1 MMDELLVSFLRGQQP
16 VNQLAKEIAVGE
28 LPVDADGDLLLQTY
42 VWISNFDEDD
52 SIDMDGKT
60 GLTRYHFDIECCSVD
75 TLTAKRL
82 GRAVKKALQGYGPG
96 KFGTLKRPTGDIDG
110 FVDAVFFESKD
121 DDYVPVN
128 QFDDDNT
135 VTVVAMDIEIIADDA
150 QDDL

>member
-1 MMDELLVSFLRGQQP
+1 MIDELLVSFLRSQQP
-16 VNQLAKEIAVGE
+16 VNDIAKEIAVGE
-28 LPVDADGDLLLQTY
+28 TPTNADGKLLIDTY
-42 VWISNFDEDD
+42 IWISNFDEEDK
-52 SIDMDGKT
+52 IDLCGET
-60 GLTRYHFDIECCSVD
+60 GLTRYHFDIECCSTD
-75 TLTAKRL
+75 TLRAKRL

-96 KFGTLKRPTGDIDG
+96 KFGQLKRGNNLIDG

-128 QFDDDNT
+128 QFDDDNF